1 MSDKSDDEEMIF
13 KRFQRFYRH
22 DQGQAHNNK
31 PFLQSR
37 KIEQFEIL
45 LIEAMGGR
53 EIIQDVFKKDLP
65 RNPDIVYQWIDPGV
79 LDQPAARFLDQDM
92 DGEFDELYSEEVEM

>member
-1 MSDKSDDEEMIF
+1 
-13 KRFQRFYRH
+13 
-22 DQGQAHNNK
+22 
-31 PFLQSR
+31 
-37 KIEQFEIL
+37 
-45 LIEAMGGR
+45 MGGR